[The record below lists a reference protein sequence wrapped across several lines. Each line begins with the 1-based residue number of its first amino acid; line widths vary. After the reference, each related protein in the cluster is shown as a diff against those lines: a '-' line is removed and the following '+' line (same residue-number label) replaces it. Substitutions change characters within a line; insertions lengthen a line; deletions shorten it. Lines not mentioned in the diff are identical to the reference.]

1 MSNSN
6 KTATADVANDVGL
19 IVTTRT
25 KYFKVYDFDKA
36 TDLMSDDETVKQSFV
51 SGVNDNSNTDWERY
65 ADKALV
71 IDVENTEVD
80 DKTAA
85 TTELTSGQYGIV
97 VYNDDGQAEVVYVT
111 DTYKM
116 EVDVDAGDNDSKGDM
131 IKSVTVNGKVL
142 ASTGYKTIRAAVENA
157 KEIQMFTDAAQNYT
171 LNVYTENATG
181 GGVPCYGTAVVYGEK
196 DAALNANLGNTNQ
209 PTSSGA
215 IVIQNTTS
223 NEIKNVA
230 PGTYV
235 VFATNNNGDVTYYAF
250 TFVK

>member
-6 KTATADVANDVGL
+6 KTAAADVANDVGL

-85 TTELTSGQYGIV
+85 TTELTSGQY
-97 VYNDDGQAEVVYVT
+97 
-111 DTYKM
+111 
-116 EVDVDAGDNDSKGDM
+116 
-131 IKSVTVNGKVL
+131 
-142 ASTGYKTIRAAVENA
+142 R
-157 KEIQMFTDAAQNYT
+157 
-171 LNVYTENATG
+171 
-181 GGVPCYGTAVVYGEK
+181 GV
-196 DAALNANLGNTNQ
+196 Q
-209 PTSSGA
+209 R
-215 IVIQNTTS
+215 
-223 NEIKNVA
+223 
-230 PGTYV
+230 
-235 VFATNNNGDVTYYAF
+235 
-250 TFVK
+250 

>member
-6 KTATADVANDVGL
+6 KTAAADVANDVGL

-71 IDVENTEVD
+71 IDVENTEAD

-116 EVDVDAGDNDSKGDM
+116 EVDVDAG
-131 IKSVTVNGKVL
+131 
-142 ASTGYKTIRAAVENA
+142 E
-157 KEIQMFTDAAQNYT
+157 
-171 LNVYTENATG
+171 
-181 GGVPCYGTAVVYGEK
+181 
-196 DAALNANLGNTNQ
+196 
-209 PTSSGA
+209 
-215 IVIQNTTS
+215 
-223 NEIKNVA
+223 
-230 PGTYV
+230 
-235 VFATNNNGDVTYYAF
+235 
-250 TFVK
+250 